1 MQSESTSI
9 VTKSTTESRRRLDR
23 AQVVTAGMMVADAGG
38 LDVLTM
44 RKVGEA
50 LGVEAMSLYNHVA
63 NKEDLLDAM
72 IDVVYGEIELPV
84 VGSEWKSAIRRRSVS
99 VNEAL
104 RRHPWATPLMESR
117 QSPGPANL
125 RHHDS
130 VLGTL
135 RVGGFPLLL
144 AAHAYST
151 IDSYLYG
158 FALQAKN
165 LPFDTFEET
174 EAVME
179 MMMAQMPVDQYPHL
193 AEIASELVMQP
204 GYSYNNEFEF
214 GLDLVLDA
222 LERQL
227 NSDAAR
233 GGASV

>member
-1 MQSESTSI
+1 VPPTNP
-9 VTKSTTESRRRLDR
+9 TPRRRLDR
-23 AQVVTAGMMVADAGG
+23 DQVVKAGMTVADAGG

-72 IDVVYGEIELPV
+72 IDVVYGEIELPII
-84 VGSEWKSAIRRRSVS
+84 GSDWKSAIRKRSVS
-99 VNEAL
+99 VNDAL

-135 RVGGFPLLL
+135 RVGGFPLPL
-144 AAHAYST
+144 AANAYSM

-165 LPFDTFEET
+165 LPFDTYEESG
-174 EAVME
+174 AVME
-179 MMMAQMPVDQYPHL
+179 QIMERMPADQYPHL
-193 AEIASELVMQP
+193 AEIATELVVRP
-204 GYSYNNEFEF
+204 GYSYNTEFEI
-214 GLDLVLDA
+214 GLDLILDA
-222 LERQL
+222 LERERL
-227 NSDAAR
+227 AR
-233 GGASV
+233 ATPPLGETPGA